1 MKKYGIVIDS
11 TSYLSDKI
19 VEEYDIIKVSLNI
32 IDKEDTFKELE
43 VTNDFVYDKLDQGH
57 KLTTSQ
63 PAPGEFLNAYEEQLK
78 KGYEKVFVI
87 TISEPLS
94 GTFQS
99 ANLAKS
105 MMDDPSKIIILDSN
119 MASFGNEMV
128 IIQLAEMIKE
138 NKTEKEIIKR
148 ITELFKTSNLV
159 FTIENMISIYRSGR
173 ISKTKA
179 AIGTVLRLKP
189 LIQMIDGKLSILKS
203 VRTHKAV
210 VETLLHRMEETTKG
224 FKTIHVRVQS
234 KDSMEQALILEKAV
248 KDRFKNAI
256 ISINDHLGP
265 VFSLHLGKK
274 GYGASWCAE

>member
-1 MKKYGIVIDS
+1 
-11 TSYLSDKI
+11 
-19 VEEYDIIKVSLNI
+19 
-32 IDKEDTFKELE
+32 
-43 VTNDFVYDKLDQGH
+43 
-57 KLTTSQ
+57 
-63 PAPGEFLNAYEEQLK
+63 
-78 KGYEKVFVI
+78 
-87 TISEPLS
+87 
-94 GTFQS
+94 
-99 ANLAKS
+99 
-105 MMDDPSKIIILDSN
+105 MDDPSKIIILDSN